1 MDHSYIEEQNIVA
14 RYEMGKLSSA
24 DRERF
29 EEHLVDCP
37 ECQELLTVTEDF
49 RSGLRTVTAEEATQS
64 RHLAGD
70 FSNRWLSVSLGRRPA
85 LVALAAL
92 VLLSALPG
100 ALLIKHVRGL
110 RSQLNQARQ
119 QYTEERQARAEMER
133 RLNNLEQGAQRGGN
147 MFPAIASVF
156 PLAAVRGDYSPGS
169 EPVNQLTIPRIP
181 QLIVLSLDIRDDPQS
196 RTYKATLSE
205 AGGKVLW
212 VQSSLIPAGN
222 TLAIALPQQMF
233 SQNDYLLNVEG
244 SASDGRVVV
253 RHTYPMR
260 IGFSR

>member
-1 MDHSYIEEQNIVA
+1 MDHSYIEERNIVA
-14 RYEMGKLSSA
+14 RYEMGKLSST

-49 RSGLRTVTAEEATQS
+49 RSGLKTVTAEEATQS
-64 RHLAGD
+64 RHLAGGT
-70 FSNRWLSVSLGRRPA
+70 WLSVSLGWRPA

-100 ALLIKHVRGL
+100 AILIKHVRGL
-110 RSQLNQARQ
+110 RSQLDQARR

-133 RLNNLEQGAQRGGN
+133 RLNKLEQGDQGGGN
-147 MFPAIASVF
+147 TFPAIASIF

-181 QLIVLSLDIRDDPQS
+181 QLIVLSLDIRDDPRS
-196 RTYKATLSE
+196 RSYKAILSE

-222 TLAIALPQQMF
+222 TLAIALPHQMF
-233 SQNDYLLNVEG
+233 SQKDYLLNAEG

-253 RHTYPMR
+253 RHTYPLR
-260 IGFSR
+260 ISFSR